1 MAQLNVIACESKD
14 CGLTMLAVNGSSIR
28 VCPTCHS
35 PARYV
40 GKASLNIGIES
51 PPTEA
56 PTEEQVHHLLGTP
69 VPEV

>member
-1 MAQLNVIACESKD
+1 MAGFNVIACENKD

-40 GKASLNIGIES
+40 GKTTLNIGV
-51 PPTEA
+51 EA
-56 PTEEQVHHLLGTP
+56 PPLEGVNEEQAHHLLGTP